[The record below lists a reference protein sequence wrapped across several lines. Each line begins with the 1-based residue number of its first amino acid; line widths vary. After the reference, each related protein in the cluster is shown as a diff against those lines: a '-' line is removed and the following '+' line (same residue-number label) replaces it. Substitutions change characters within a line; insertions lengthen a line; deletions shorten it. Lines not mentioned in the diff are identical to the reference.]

1 MVQFIRLGGDF
12 WIGFGF
18 YRSGLTA
25 SQLLALREAARMVP
39 NCAQPNILAY
49 GTCASAKFS
58 CHSAGAWLYAHC
70 AKTCQRRLIALDPP
84 INFEV
89 SKES

>member
-12 WIGFGF
+12 WMGFGF

-39 NCAQPNILAY
+39 DCAQPIILAY
-49 GTCASAKFS
+49 GTCASAKIS
-58 CHSAGAWLYAHC
+58 RHSAGAWLYAHC
-70 AKTCQRRLIALDPP
+70 TKSNQTSTNCAYPP
-84 INFEV
+84 IKFEV
-89 SKES
+89 STQY